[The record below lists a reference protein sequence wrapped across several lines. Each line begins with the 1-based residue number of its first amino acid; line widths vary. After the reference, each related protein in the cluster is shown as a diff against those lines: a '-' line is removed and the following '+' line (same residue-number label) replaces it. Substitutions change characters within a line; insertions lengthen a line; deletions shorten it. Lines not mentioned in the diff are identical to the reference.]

1 MQSLL
6 GRLKYPRGFN
16 RNYRDVVTHID
27 GYTMEEYSNLLWIG
41 SIIASKGPLGFQKLW
56 GLLQPAA
63 KHYLYGRDASQEAR
77 STAARCARE
86 YAAELERLVIQ
97 KKV

>member
-6 GRLKYPRGFN
+6 DRLKYPRGVN

-41 SIIASKGPLGFQKLW
+41 NIIASKGPLGFQKLCA
-56 GLLQPAA
+56 LLPPAA

-77 STAARCARE
+77 LTAARCARE
-86 YAAELERLVIQ
+86 
-97 KKV
+97 